1 MDRGG
6 RLPGSVNAVVA
17 KAAPMPP
24 MRMTTGPQLLVGER
38 SRRWFRGSRRSA
50 VAVPLAER
58 LPSGIGS
65 WLAIGFLTLA
75 AATGAAFGG
84 HFERFRESHGEPKHA
99 LARLVGLGI
108 DRVTISGLS
117 GLSEIEVLVAAG
129 IDPKISLAFF
139 DADEARKRL
148 EATPMIREA
157 SVRKLYP
164 GEVSI
169 NLVEREP
176 YALWQHKG
184 DLFLIAQDGTVIDK
198 MDDGRFAHL
207 PLVVG
212 ADANLRA
219 KDYVA
224 LLAEAGPFASRIRA
238 GSLVAGR
245 RWNLKLDTGI
255 DIRLPE
261 TGTGAALQRLVSLE
275 QDFRIS
281 EKDLIAIDM
290 RQPDRVTMRLT
301 EEGAAARAEQLKS
314 KTKKKGGEA

>member
-1 MDRGG
+1 VKVEPVFSGAN
-6 RLPGSVNAVVA
+6 LPT
-17 KAAPMPP
+17 
-24 MRMTTGPQLLVGER
+24 RTTGPQLLVGER

-58 LPSGIGS
+58 LPRGLGS
-65 WLAIGFLTLA
+65 LLAIGFLALSG
-75 AATGAAFGG
+75 ATGAVLGG
-84 HFERFRESHGEPKHA
+84 HVEAFRETYGEPKHA

-108 DRVTISGLS
+108 DRITISGLS

-129 IDPKISLAFF
+129 IDPKVSLAFF

-148 EATPMIREA
+148 EANPMIAEA

-164 GEVSI
+164 GEISI
-169 NLVEREP
+169 ALTEREP
-176 YALWQHKG
+176 YALWQVKG
-184 DLFLIAQDGTVIDK
+184 ELFLIAQDGTVIDK
-198 MDDGRFAHL
+198 MDDGRFAYL
-207 PLVVG
+207 PMVVG
-212 ADANLRA
+212 TDANRRA
-219 KDYVA
+219 KEYLA
-224 LLAEAGPFASRIRA
+224 LLAEAGPLAQHIRA

-245 RWNLKLDTGI
+245 RWNLKLDSGT

-261 TGTGAALQRLVSLE
+261 AEAGAALRRLVGLE

-301 EEGAAARAEQLKS
+301 EEAAAARAEQLKS
-314 KTKKKGGEA
+314 KAKKKGGEA

>member
-1 MDRGG
+1 MDRRG
-6 RLPGSVNAVVA
+6 RLLESVKVDPVFAGANL
-17 KAAPMPP
+17 P
-24 MRMTTGPQLLVGER
+24 MRVTGPQLLVGER

-58 LPSGIGS
+58 LPSGLGS
-65 WLAIGFLTLA
+65 WLAIGFLALVGT
-75 AATGAAFGG
+75 TGAVLGG
-84 HFERFRESHGEPKHA
+84 HYETFRETYGEPKHA
-99 LARLVGLGI
+99 FARAVGLGI
-108 DRVTISGLS
+108 DRITISGLS

-164 GEVSI
+164 GEISI
-169 NLVEREP
+169 SLTEREP
-176 YALWQHKG
+176 YALWQVKG
-184 DLFLIAQDGTVIDK
+184 ELFLIAQDGTVIDK
-198 MDDGRFAHL
+198 MDDGRFAYL

-212 ADANLRA
+212 PDANKRA
-219 KDYVA
+219 KEYIT
-224 LLAEAGPFASRIRA
+224 LLGEAGSFGSRIRA

-245 RWNLKLDTGI
+245 RWNLKLDTGA

-261 TGTGAALQRLVSLE
+261 QGAGAAVKRLASLE

-301 EEGAAARAEQLKS
+301 EEAATTRFEQLKS

>member
-1 MDRGG
+1 MFSGAN
-6 RLPGSVNAVVA
+6 L
-17 KAAPMPP
+17 P
-24 MRMTTGPQLLVGER
+24 MRVTGPQLLVGER

-58 LPSGIGS
+58 LPSGLGS
-65 WLAIGFLTLA
+65 FLAIGFLALA
-75 AATGAAFGG
+75 GVSGAILGG
-84 HFERFRESHGEPKHA
+84 HYETFRENYGEPRHA
-99 LARLVGLGI
+99 FARLVGLGI
-108 DRVTISGLS
+108 DRITISGLS

-164 GEVSI
+164 GEIAI

-176 YALWQHKG
+176 YALWQVKG
-184 DLFLIAQDGTVIDK
+184 ELFLIAQDGTVIDK
-198 MDDGRFAHL
+198 MDDGRFAYL

-212 ADANLRA
+212 ADANKRA
-219 KDYVA
+219 KEYIA
-224 LLAEAGPFASRIRA
+224 LLGEAGSFGSRIRA

-245 RWNLKLDTGI
+245 RWNLKLDTGA

-261 TGTGAALQRLVSLE
+261 QGAGAALKRLASLE

-301 EEGAAARAEQLKS
+301 EEAATTRFEQLKS
-314 KTKKKGGEA
+314 KSKKKGGEA

>member
-1 MDRGG
+1 
-6 RLPGSVNAVVA
+6 
-17 KAAPMPP
+17 MPP
-24 MRMTTGPQLLVGER
+24 MRLTTGPQLLVGER

-58 LPSGIGS
+58 LPSGLGS

-75 AATGAAFGG
+75 AGTGAVLGG
-84 HFERFRESHGEPKHA
+84 HYESFRESHGEPRHA

-117 GLSEIEVLVAAG
+117 GLSEVEVLVAAG

-169 NLVEREP
+169 NLTEREP
-176 YALWQHKG
+176 YALWQVKG

-245 RWNLKLDTGI
+245 RWNLKLDTGV

>member
-6 RLPGSVNAVVA
+6 RLLKSVKVEPVFTGANL
-17 KAAPMPP
+17 P
-24 MRMTTGPQLLVGER
+24 MRVTGPQLLVGER

-58 LPSGIGS
+58 LPSGLGS
-65 WLAIGFLTLA
+65 WLAIAFLALTGT
-75 AATGAAFGG
+75 TGAILGG
-84 HFERFRESHGEPKHA
+84 HYETFRETYGEPRHA
-99 LARLVGLGI
+99 LARAVGLGI
-108 DRVTISGLS
+108 DRITISGLS

-164 GEVSI
+164 GEISI
-169 NLVEREP
+169 NLTEREP
-176 YALWQHKG
+176 YALWQVKG
-184 DLFLIAQDGTVIDK
+184 ELFLIAQDGTVIDK
-198 MDDGRFAHL
+198 MDDGRFANL

-212 ADANLRA
+212 ADANLKA
-219 KDYVA
+219 KDYLA
-224 LLAEAGPFASRIRA
+224 LLSEAGPFAARIRA

-245 RWNLKLDTGI
+245 RWNLKLDTGA

-261 TGTGAALQRLVSLE
+261 QGAGAAVKRLASLE

-301 EEGAAARAEQLKS
+301 EEAATARAEQLKN

>member
-6 RLPGSVNAVVA
+6 RLLESVKVEPAFAGANL
-17 KAAPMPP
+17 P
-24 MRMTTGPQLLVGER
+24 MRVTGPQLLVGER

-58 LPSGIGS
+58 LPRGLGS
-65 WLAIGFLTLA
+65 LLAIGFLTLA
-75 AATGAAFGG
+75 GATGVVLGG
-84 HFERFRESHGEPKHA
+84 HYETFRESYGEPRHA
-99 LARLVGLGI
+99 FARLVGLGI
-108 DRVTISGLS
+108 DRITISGLS

-129 IDPKISLAFF
+129 IDPKVSLAFF
-139 DADEARKRL
+139 DADEARRRL

-164 GEVSI
+164 GEIAI

-176 YALWQHKG
+176 YALWQVKG

-198 MDDGRFAHL
+198 MDDGRFAYL

-212 ADANLRA
+212 ADANLKA
-219 KDYVA
+219 KDYLA
-224 LLAEAGPFASRIRA
+224 LLAEAGSFAPRIRA

-245 RWNLKLDTGI
+245 RWNLKLDSGA
-255 DIRLPE
+255 DVRLPE
-261 TGTGAALQRLVSLE
+261 QGAGAALKRLASLE

-301 EEGAAARAEQLKS
+301 EEAATVRAEQLKS
-314 KTKKKGGEA
+314 KAKKKGGEA

>member
-6 RLPGSVNAVVA
+6 RLLESVKVEPVFSGANL
-17 KAAPMPP
+17 P
-24 MRMTTGPQLLVGER
+24 MRVTGPQLLVGER

-58 LPSGIGS
+58 LPSGLGS

-75 AATGAAFGG
+75 GTTGAVLGG
-84 HFERFRESHGEPKHA
+84 HYETFRETYGEPRHA
-99 LARLVGLGI
+99 LARAFGLGI
-108 DRVTISGLS
+108 DRITISGLS

-164 GEVSI
+164 GEIAI
-169 NLVEREP
+169 NLTEREP
-176 YALWQHKG
+176 YALWQVKG
-184 DLFLIAQDGTVIDK
+184 ELFLIAQDGTVIDK
-198 MDDGRFAHL
+198 MDDGRFANL

-212 ADANLRA
+212 ADANLKA
-219 KDYVA
+219 KDYLA
-224 LLAEAGPFASRIRA
+224 LLTEAGPFAAHIRA

-245 RWNLKLDTGI
+245 RWNLKLDTGT

-261 TGTGAALQRLVSLE
+261 QGAGAAVKRLVGLE
-275 QDFRIS
+275 QDFRIT

-301 EEGAAARAEQLKS
+301 EEAATTRAEQLKS

>member
-1 MDRGG
+1 MEPAFAGAN
-6 RLPGSVNAVVA
+6 L
-17 KAAPMPP
+17 P
-24 MRMTTGPQLLVGER
+24 MRVTGPQLLVGER

-58 LPSGIGS
+58 LPRGFGS
-65 WLAIGFLTLA
+65 LLAIGFLTLA
-75 AATGAAFGG
+75 GATGAVLGG
-84 HFERFRESHGEPKHA
+84 HYETFRETYGEPRHA
-99 LARLVGLGI
+99 VARLVGLGI
-108 DRVTISGLS
+108 DRITISGLS

-129 IDPKISLAFF
+129 IDPKVSLAFF
-139 DADEARKRL
+139 DADEARRRL

-164 GEVSI
+164 GEIAI

-176 YALWQHKG
+176 YALWQVKG

-198 MDDGRFAHL
+198 MDDGRFAYL

-219 KDYVA
+219 KDYLA
-224 LLAEAGPFASRIRA
+224 LLAEAGPFAARIRA

-245 RWNLKLDTGI
+245 RWNLKLDSGA
-255 DIRLPE
+255 DVRLPE
-261 TGTGAALQRLVSLE
+261 QGAGAALKRLASLE

-301 EEGAAARAEQLKS
+301 EEAATARAEQLKS
-314 KTKKKGGEA
+314 KAKKKGGEA

>member
-1 MDRGG
+1 VFAGSN
-6 RLPGSVNAVVA
+6 LPVRA
-17 KAAPMPP
+17 
-24 MRMTTGPQLLVGER
+24 TGPQLLVGER

-58 LPSGIGS
+58 LPSGLGS
-65 WLAIGFLTLA
+65 VLALAFLALA
-75 AATGAAFGG
+75 GGSGAVLGG
-84 HFERFRESHGEPKHA
+84 HYDAFRETYGEPRHA
-99 LARLVGLGI
+99 LARAVGLGI
-108 DRVTISGLS
+108 ERITISGLN

-164 GEVSI
+164 GEIAI

-176 YALWQHKG
+176 YALWQVKG

-198 MDDGRFAHL
+198 MDDGRFAYL

-212 ADANLRA
+212 PDANKRA

-224 LLAEAGPFASRIRA
+224 LLGQVGPFAARIRA

-245 RWNLKLDTGI
+245 RWNLKLDTGA

-261 TGTGAALQRLVSLE
+261 QDAGAALKRLAGLE

-281 EKDLIAIDM
+281 EKDLIAIDL

-301 EEGAAARAEQLKS
+301 EEAAAARAEQLKS

>member
-6 RLPGSVNAVVA
+6 RLLESVKVEPAFAGANL
-17 KAAPMPP
+17 P
-24 MRMTTGPQLLVGER
+24 MRVTGPQLLVGER

-58 LPSGIGS
+58 LPRGLGS
-65 WLAIGFLTLA
+65 LLAIGFLTLA
-75 AATGAAFGG
+75 GATGVVLGG
-84 HFERFRESHGEPKHA
+84 HYETFRESYGEPRHA
-99 LARLVGLGI
+99 FARLVGLGI
-108 DRVTISGLS
+108 DRITISGLS

-129 IDPKISLAFF
+129 IDPKVSLAFF
-139 DADEARKRL
+139 DADEARRRL

-164 GEVSI
+164 GEIAI

-176 YALWQHKG
+176 YALWQVKG

-198 MDDGRFAHL
+198 MDDGRFAYL

-212 ADANLRA
+212 ADANLKA
-219 KDYVA
+219 KDYLA
-224 LLAEAGPFASRIRA
+224 LLAEAGSFAPRIRA

-245 RWNLKLDTGI
+245 RWNLKLDSGA
-255 DIRLPE
+255 DVRLPE
-261 TGTGAALQRLVSLE
+261 QGAGAALKRLASLE

-301 EEGAAARAEQLKS
+301 EEAATARAEQLKS
-314 KTKKKGGEA
+314 KAKKKGGEA